1 VPIVTPERAIP
12 RPRKGI
18 PPPLAAQPAPQ
29 LAPHRDRGTVAVILF
44 QHGPLFENSLPLTVF
59 GVDRRGHGLP
69 YYRLLA
75 CMGEAGPLPTTG
87 GILLATPYG
96 LAAAEA
102 AGTLIVPAWRSPTD
116 RPPEPA
122 LATLRRAAKEGAR
135 IVGLD
140 SGVFV
145 LAAAGLLD
153 GRRCTTH
160 WLHAPTLARRYPRT
174 QVLPRELCVDDG
186 EIITGAGAAA
196 GLDACLHLV
205 RRDHGAQAAARLA
218 RRLVFPAGRRG
229 GQTPYFDNDVPDE
242 LRGDPLAD
250 AMAWALD
257 HLTEPLDVDAMAA
270 RAAMSRRSFDR
281 KFRGTVGVAPLQW
294 LNAQRVMYAQRMLE
308 STDLAMD
315 QIAIRSGFGS
325 LVAMRGHFRRMLSTS
340 PTAYRSSFR
349 TLPSDRRVD
358 HGSWVDV
365 VDAVDV
371 VGNVDVVEEEKKDE
385 EGASAE
391 TAAGAEGGIERA
403 GEAGAAEARA

>member
-1 VPIVTPERAIP
+1 V
-12 RPRKGI
+12 
-18 PPPLAAQPAPQ
+18 AQPAPQ

-102 AGTLIVPAWRSPTD
+102 AGTVIVPAWRSPTD

-160 WLHAPTLARRYPRT
+160 WLHAPTLARRYPRA

-196 GLDACLHLV
+196 GLDACLHVV

-340 PTAYRSSFR
+340 PTAYRGSFR
-349 TLPSDRRVD
+349 TPPEERGGESDAWAEPV
-358 HGSWVDV
+358 
-365 VDAVDV
+365 
-371 VGNVDVVEEEKKDE
+371 KDE
-385 EGASAE
+385 DNEGDDVSENIAGVE
-391 TAAGAEGGIERA
+391 TPVDG
-403 GEAGAAEARA
+403 